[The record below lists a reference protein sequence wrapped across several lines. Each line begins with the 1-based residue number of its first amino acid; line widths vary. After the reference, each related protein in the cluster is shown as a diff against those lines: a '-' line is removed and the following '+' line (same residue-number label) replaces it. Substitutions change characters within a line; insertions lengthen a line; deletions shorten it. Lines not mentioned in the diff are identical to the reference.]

1 MGKCHGFEE
10 GVTRRHR
17 VVMLVVDQKKTYMYR
32 FFVEKEQI
40 NRFDNTASITGP
52 DRNHIKNV
60 LRMKEGEE
68 VSLMVSGE
76 ENEYRC
82 SVTGYT
88 DDAVELKLL
97 FIKESNVELPCEV
110 VLYQALPKADKMEL
124 IITKSVELGVSRI
137 VPVAAK
143 RSVVRL
149 EGSRQDKKITRW
161 HTISETAAKQSK
173 RAVIPPVSPVM
184 TIEEA
189 LADCSAFDHKIIP
202 YELADHDNMNDTR
215 KIIDSIRPGSKVA
228 IMIGPE
234 GGFEEEEVAQ
244 AKAAGFAPVTL
255 GHRIL
260 RTETAP
266 LVVLSWIQYIL
277 E

>member
-1 MGKCHGFEE
+1 MGKCHG
-10 GVTRRHR
+10 
-17 VVMLVVDQKKTYMYR
+17 MYR
-32 FFVEKEQI
+32 FFVDRNQI
-40 NRFDNTASITGP
+40 NAAGKTAVITGS

-68 VSLMVSGE
+68 ISLMVSGD

-82 SVTGYT
+82 SVSRYT

-97 FIKESNVELPCEV
+97 FIKESNVELPCEI

-137 VPVAAK
+137 VPVASR

-149 EGSRQDKKITRW
+149 EGDRQDKKIARW
-161 HTISETAAKQSK
+161 NTISETAAKQSK

-184 TIEEA
+184 TVEEM
-189 LADCSAFDHKIIP
+189 LNDCKKYDHKIIP
-202 YELADHDNMNDTR
+202 YELADHDAMNDTR
-215 KIIDSIRPGSKVA
+215 KIIESIRPGSKVA
-228 IMIGPE
+228 VFIGPE
-234 GGFEEEEVAQ
+234 GGFEEDEVMRAVD
-244 AKAAGFAPVTL
+244 AGFTPITL

-266 LVVLSWIQYIL
+266 LVVLSWISYNIGK
-277 E
+277 